1 MYWNNRIGA
10 FGGYRAHGHD
20 GMKKPDAISI
30 MSNTRCAKVPIDDI
44 EAIEQEGRRLH
55 IITGMDDYI
64 CYERIDKVAPL
75 LINRNF
81 YRAMKSI
88 IVNFDRVKE
97 VTSQEVIFV
106 SGQSMAMGKNNLS
119 KLRKAYRSFLQSE
132 GEYSNTVLYQAVAEK
147 KEPLRVYK
155 DDEA

>member
-44 EAIEQEGRRLH
+44 EAIEQDGRRLH

-81 YRAMKSI
+81 YRAMNSI

-97 VTSQEVIFV
+97 VTSQEVLFV

-119 KLRKAYRSFLQSE
+119 KLRKAYRSFLQGE
-132 GEYSNTVLYQAVAEK
+132 AEYSNTVLYQAVAEK

-155 DDEA
+155 DEEA